1 MKTLPWI
8 AALALAA
15 VPAAALA
22 HVTATPP
29 VAETGAYTQTAFRV
43 GHGCEGGLATTA
55 LRIAIPAGL
64 DQARPRPVPGWT
76 IAIEKAPD
84 GKTTAVSWKGRL
96 ADSEFQVFEL
106 LYRAPDKAGPL
117 TFAVVQTCGAKHAD
131 WSPVVQVGAATPAAD
146 PHAGH
151 H

>member
-15 VPAAALA
+15 APAAGLA
-22 HVTATPP
+22 HVTASPS

-43 GHGCEGGLATTA
+43 GHGCEGGLATTG

-84 GKTTAVSWKGRL
+84 GKTTAVSWRGRL
-96 ADSEFQVFEL
+96 ADAEFQMFEL
-106 LYRAPDKAGPL
+106 LYRAPDQPGPL
-117 TFAVVQTCGAKHAD
+117 TFAVVQSCGAKRAE
-131 WSPVVQVGAATPAAD
+131 WNPVVQVGAGAAPAD